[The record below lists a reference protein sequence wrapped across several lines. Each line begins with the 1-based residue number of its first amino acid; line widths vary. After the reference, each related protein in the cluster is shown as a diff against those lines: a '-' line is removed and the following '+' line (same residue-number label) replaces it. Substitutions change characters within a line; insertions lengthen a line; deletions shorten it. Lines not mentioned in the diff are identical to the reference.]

1 MAASLGKGARTRACP
16 DHSGVI
22 SPDLG
27 DDPTDTPGLSSQEP
41 SSEPLAG
48 EEWRR
53 SWPPPSYWI
62 KVGLALI
69 GAVVALFLLGLLRGT
84 LLVVLASFVLA
95 IGFQPAIGWFER
107 RGMRRGLGLALV
119 LMSFLVIFGVLAALA
134 VPLIVTQAGE
144 MLSELPELI
153 ERLQAGDGLIARLAG
168 MVDLDRITTEGTS
181 DPVAALEVVGSV
193 AGFAFNFLTVL
204 LVTPYFAMSM
214 PGIKRWLVR
223 LLRPRHREDFL
234 RLLGESTDL
243 IANFIVG
250 NLIVSV
256 IAGVVTW
263 VGLTIIGVPYA
274 LALAAWVAITDLIPV
289 LGALLGAA
297 GVAAVSFA
305 QGPEA
310 LVWSLLLLF
319 AYQQVENFVIAPRVM
334 NKAVDLSPATVI
346 IALMVGGSLAGLV
359 GALLALPLA
368 ALIKVVIEDYVVQDR
383 IDRVRAEVASEQS
396 SGRRRRRGRSRPLP

>member
-1 MAASLGKGARTRACP
+1 MN
-16 DHSGVI
+16 
-22 SPDLG
+22 
-27 DDPTDTPGLSSQEP
+27 QEP
-41 SSEPLAG
+41 IGGANAAEREPWLDN
-48 EEWRR
+48 
-53 SWPPPSYWI
+53 WPPPSYWI

-69 GAVVALFLLGLLRGT
+69 GAVVALFLLWILQGI
-84 LLVVLASFVLA
+84 LLVIVASFVLA
-95 IGFQPAIGWFER
+95 IGFQPAISWFEK

-119 LMSFLVIFGVLAALA
+119 LMGFLVVFGGLLALA
-134 VPLIVTQAGE
+134 LPLIIAQIGE
-144 MLSELPELI
+144 MLEQLPALI
-153 ERLQAGDGLIARLAG
+153 EQLQAGDGLVARIAG
-168 MVDLDRITTEGTS
+168 MIDVDRITTESTA
-181 DPVAALEVVGSV
+181 DPMAAFELVGSV

-204 LVTPYFAMSM
+204 LVTPYFAMAM
-214 PGIKRWLVR
+214 PAIKRWLVR

-243 IANFIVG
+243 MANFIVG

-263 VGLTIIGVPYA
+263 VGLTLIGVPYA

-297 GVAAVSFA
+297 GVAAVAVVQS
-305 QGPEA
+305 PEA
-310 LVWSLLLLF
+310 LLWSLVLLF
-319 AYQQVENFVIAPRVM
+319 GYQQVENFVIAPRVM

-368 ALIKVVIEDYVVQDR
+368 ALIKIVVDDFIVQGRIEQ
-383 IDRVRAEVASEQS
+383 VRAEVANGE
-396 SGRRRRRGRSRPLP
+396 GGARRRSRRGRSRPLP